1 MKKPLLI
8 ILIILVID
16 QALKIWIKTNME
28 LRDSTHIFNWFQIYF
43 TENPGMAFGLQF
55 GGSWGKIALS
65 IFRIFAIGGLFY
77 WLNNLVK
84 NKAGM
89 AALTAVSMVTAGAIG
104 NMIDSAFYGLIFDKG
119 LTWSAEMAQWIGYG
133 GLATFSAEGYAPL
146 LQGCVVDMLYF
157 PIWEGVLP
165 EWIPFKGGDYFIF
178 FRPIFNIADVSI
190 SVGVG
195 LLILFQKKVF
205 PK

>member
-1 MKKPLLI
+1 
-8 ILIILVID
+8 
-16 QALKIWIKTNME
+16 ME
-28 LRDSTHIFNWFQIYF
+28 LRDSIHIFNWFQIYF

-65 IFRIFAIGGLFY
+65 VFRIFAIGGLFF
-77 WLNNLVK
+77 WLNSLVK
-84 NKAGM
+84 AKAGT
-89 AALTAVSMVTAGAIG
+89 AALVAVSLVTAGALG
-104 NMIDSAFYGLIFDKG
+104 NMIDSAFYGVLFDKG
-119 LTWSAEMAQWIGYG
+119 LTWNADYGDWMGYA
-133 GLATFSAEGYAPL
+133 GLANWTWGGYAAP

-157 PIWEGVLP
+157 PIWEGILP

-190 SVGVG
+190 SMGVG

-205 PK
+205 PKG

>member
-1 MKKPLLI
+1 
-8 ILIILVID
+8 
-16 QALKIWIKTNME
+16 
-28 LRDSTHIFNWFQIYF
+28 
-43 TENPGMAFGLQF
+43 MAFGLQF

-65 IFRIFAIGGLFY
+65 IFRVFAITGLFF
-77 WLNNLVK
+77 WLHKLVK
-84 NKAGM
+84 QKTSFG
-89 AALTAVSMVTAGAIG
+89 ALLAVSMVTAGAIG
-104 NMIDSAFYGLIFDKG
+104 NMLDSAFYGMLFNKG
-119 LTWSAEMAQWIGYG
+119 LTYSADIGDWIGYA
-133 GLATFSAEGYAPL
+133 GLATWSTDGYAPF

-157 PIWEGVLP
+157 PIWEGYLP
-165 EWIPFKGGDYFIF
+165 DWIPFKGGDYFIF